1 MQIAIVGLGN
11 IGSVYAAHLAAAG
24 AHRVFACVRNAPGPL
39 AVEGSFGKVTGEIEW
54 FNRPEQV
61 PRADWVFIAVKTYQS
76 RTAAAWL
83 PYLLANDS
91 RLLILQNGV
100 DAAERWQPAHP
111 SGVVLP
117 TVIYTNSK
125 KLGDGHFR
133 HLRPEYD
140 LAVPPGDPSRE
151 LIEVFR
157 GTAIRV
163 EQEPEFLTAAWRKF
177 LVNLA
182 ANPLTALVGHGI
194 GALRSPEMEELAVQL
209 LDEAAAVGRAEGAKL
224 EAGIAKEVLQ
234 WMKGFPADTG
244 TSMLEDRQAGRAL
257 EWDALTGT
265 AVRLGRKHG
274 VAMPVNQM
282 VLALL
287 RASDPAG
294 NPAA

>member
-1 MQIAIVGLGN
+1 M
-11 IGSVYAAHLAAAG
+11 YAAHLAAAG
-24 AHRVFACVRNAPGPL
+24 AHRVFACVRNAPSPL
-39 AVEGSFGKVTGEIEW
+39 TIEGSFGKVTGEAEW
-54 FNRPEQV
+54 FDHPERV

-76 RTAAAWL
+76 GAAAVWL
-83 PYLLANDS
+83 PYLLAGNS

-111 SGVVLP
+111 NGVVLP

-125 KLGDGHFR
+125 KLGPGHFR

-140 LAVPPGDPSRE
+140 LAVPPGDTARE
-151 LIEVFR
+151 LVELFR

-163 EQEPEFLTAAWRKF
+163 EEEPEFLTAAWRKF
-177 LVNLA
+177 LVNLV

-194 GALRSPEMEELAVQL
+194 GALRSPQMEELAVQL
-209 LDEAAAVGRAEGAKL
+209 LEEAGAVGRAEGAKL
-224 EAGIAKEVLQ
+224 EPGIAKEVLQ

-244 TSMLEDRQAGRAL
+244 TSMLEDRQAGRQL

-274 VAMPVNQM
+274 IAMPVNQM

-287 RASDPAG
+287 RAS
-294 NPAA
+294 NPASKPAA